1 MINLIIPTYN
11 NYDTIKRTLGSICAQ
26 TKRNKCVITIVD
38 DCSDIQREDTFE
50 IIDNYRK
57 IIPIKLIK
65 LKEHTG
71 SPGIVRQIG
80 VDSSVCDYVM
90 FLDAD
95 DILMPRALE
104 ILSREILLNKPDFL
118 VSNFYQEFGNKLIL
132 KDTSNLTWLHG
143 KVYKRKFLIEKNI
156 RFSKYM
162 NEDGSFNTCCNLLT
176 ENKFYLEEPTY
187 IWMNNKKSITRSND
201 NFIDNIFEDY
211 VETYLDSYRTIL
223 DNIKMNNEILCE
235 IGFRI
240 GNFYSFY
247 CNSLYKNI
255 PISEKIIPDIKR
267 FLKNYNISNYT
278 KNKYFLTA
286 ILRGS
291 ELNITGS
298 LIEKKILLIDFL
310 NLLELNINFNEIELE
325 VTK

>member
-26 TKRNKCVITIVD
+26 TKNNKCITTIVD
-38 DCSDIQREDTFE
+38 DCSDVQREE
-50 IIDNYRK
+50 IFKIIGSYKK

-118 VSNFYQEFGNKLIL
+118 VSDFYQEVNNKLIL

-143 KVYKRKFLIEKNI
+143 KVYKREFLIEKNI

-162 NEDGSFNTCCNLLT
+162 NEDGSFNNNCSFLT
-176 ENKFYLEEPTY
+176 KNKFYLEEPTY
-187 IWMNNKKSITRSND
+187 IWMDNKKSITRSHG

-223 DNIKMNNEILCE
+223 NNIEMNDDLIYD

-240 GNFYSFY
+240 GNFYLFY
-247 CNSLYKNI
+247 CNSIHKKIDI
-255 PISEKIIPDIKR
+255 PENVIPDIIK
-267 FLKNYNISNYT
+267 FIKNYNI
-278 KNKYFLTA
+278 NKYCDNDNFLKG
-286 ILRGS
+286 IFIGS
-291 ELNITGS
+291 EYKLTNTFIN
-298 LIEKKILLIDFL
+298 KKILLKDFL
-310 NLLELNINFNEIELE
+310 NLIDLNVNLDRILWR
-325 VTK
+325 